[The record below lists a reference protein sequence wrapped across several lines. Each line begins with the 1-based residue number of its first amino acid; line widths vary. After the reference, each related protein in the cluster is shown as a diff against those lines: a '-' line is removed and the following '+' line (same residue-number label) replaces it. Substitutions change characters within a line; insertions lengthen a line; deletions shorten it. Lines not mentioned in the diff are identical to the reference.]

1 MWSINPQATTEGYKS
16 MEALLLRAAT
26 LAAVL
31 FVSMGADYRSA
42 NFIVRTGDPNL
53 SQKIAV
59 AAEKYRKELAVEW
72 TGQEM
77 PNWSAPCVMT
87 VNVGPNLGAGGATT
101 FVFDKGEVY
110 GWQMTIQGSVQRIFD
125 SVLPHEI
132 THMIFASHFRCPL
145 PRWADEGAASSVEHI
160 SERDKHHRMLVR
172 FLQTGRGI
180 AFNRMF
186 AMKEYPRD
194 VMPLYAQGLTLAEF
208 LIQQGGR
215 RKFIEYLDDGMKTG
229 QWSEATRRHYE
240 FADLG
245 TLQNQWVAWVGQG
258 LPAIQSPTAGARNT
272 PPTMLAD
279 ARNPLRPK
287 PNPIR
292 PASNE
297 QPDSGWYAVGARP
310 AAKEP
315 QPADPVRSQ
324 LARPQSIERSRQI
337 ILQWDRSQSTS
348 TRTPKTVLR

>member
-1 MWSINPQATTEGYKS
+1 
-16 MEALLLRAAT
+16 MEARLTRAVVLTA
-26 LAAVL
+26 LL

-53 SQKIAV
+53 SQKIAA

-77 PNWSAPCVMT
+77 PNWAAPCTMT

-132 THMIFASHFRCPL
+132 SHMIFASHFRQPL

-180 AFNRMF
+180 AFNKMF

-194 VMPLYAQGLTLAEF
+194 VMPLYAQGLALAEF

-215 RKFIEYLDDGMKTG
+215 RKFIEYLGDAMETG
-229 QWSEATRRHYE
+229 HWSEATQRHYG

-258 LPAIQSPTAGARNT
+258 LPAIKSPVARPRNT
-272 PPTMLAD
+272 PSATVLAD

-287 PNPIR
+287 PNPLR
-292 PASNE
+292 PASHE
-297 QPDSGWYAVGARP
+297 QPVKGWYAAGARP
-310 AAKEP
+310 AVKTP

-324 LARPQSIERSRQI
+324 LARPQPIERSRQI
-337 ILQWDRSQSTS
+337 ILQWDGSQATS
-348 TRTPKTVLR
+348 TRAPTTVLR

>member
-1 MWSINPQATTEGYKS
+1 
-16 MEALLLRAAT
+16 MEARLTRAAT

-53 SQKIAV
+53 SQKIAA

-77 PNWSAPCVMT
+77 PNWSAPCPMT

-110 GWQMTIQGSVQRIFD
+110 GWQMTIQGPVQRIFD

-132 THMIFASHFRCPL
+132 SHMIFASHFRQPL

-215 RKFIEYLDDGMKTG
+215 SKFIEYMDDGMKTG
-229 QWSEATRRHYE
+229 QWSEATRRHYK

-258 LPAIQSPTAGARNT
+258 LPPIKSLASQPRNT
-272 PPTMLAD
+272 PPSTMLAD
-279 ARNPLRPK
+279 GRRPTRPE
-287 PNPIR
+287 PNLIR
-292 PASNE
+292 RVSNE
-297 QPDSGWYAVGARP
+297 QPSNGWHAVGARP
-310 AAKEP
+310 AAENSR
-315 QPADPVRSQ
+315 PADPVRSQ
-324 LARPQSIERSRQI
+324 LARPQPIERSRQI
-337 ILQWDRSQSTS
+337 ILQWDGGQSPS
-348 TRTPKTVLR
+348 MRAPATVLR